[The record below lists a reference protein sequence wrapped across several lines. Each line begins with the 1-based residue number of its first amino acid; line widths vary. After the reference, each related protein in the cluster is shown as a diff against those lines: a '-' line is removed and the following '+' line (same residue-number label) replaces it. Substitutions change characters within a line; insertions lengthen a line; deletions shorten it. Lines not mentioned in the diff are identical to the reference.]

1 MSNDSEAVNADH
13 SPENGVNASDVKK
26 IDASSKASL
35 VAVLRARVDGLNE
48 DSANAAAY
56 AVGAPGRR
64 LLSALASEYEA
75 KILPHWQSYVND
87 FSKRAGEV
95 TKRATERVEA
105 IRRVASERLESISQ
119 VSSKT
124 EGEIRSRYKRT
135 APNAD
140 ISIHAITFFETLKL
154 PSFVNHWWKVGLGTL
169 ILIWIIVN
177 FDFAVICS
185 LGGIAGFAFWLQKQQ
200 HDKVQSRRNALDE
213 EQELYQIEQRK
224 AAEERAELAASAAAE
239 RAELEASKEG
249 LLAEHNSKYSEE
261 KAPFTAEWS
270 KKCTTFNKEVSD
282 FESRLQDAL
291 GAVGSR
297 FAAFADDDPLHED
310 IEDLDEQLSFRIGDR
325 AMPGP
330 QKLDKDLGYEFAITD
345 RPTSLDTRIPIFFDL
360 ASRRALMV
368 EGGST
373 PSSKAVPNIFENVMT
388 RILRQIPPGKAT
400 FTLIDPLG
408 LGSNFAPFLK
418 LQDYSENLINGTVW
432 TNRDQIKRR
441 LQGVIEHIETVT
453 QKYLRADYPDIES
466 YNREAQ
472 DIAEAY
478 RFICLADFPEG
489 FDEDAVRDLVKIIQN
504 GPRCGV
510 HTLIYRN
517 ENVKPAYGI
526 NLDELL
532 QSCMV
537 LSATDGHGTRRRMT
551 VPGKPS
557 IDLTLDLAQKP
568 AQLKKLVDSF
578 GAGAVD
584 AMKVEVPFSAL
595 FGLAKL
601 GEDKWTGLSTEG
613 ISVPLGPKGAKKAMM
628 MTLDSRLSHNALI
641 VGRPGSGKSNLLHV
655 FISMVCQRYSPDE
668 VELYL
673 IDFKKGVEFKDYAN
687 SLLPHARVI
696 AVESEREFGLSVLK
710 ALDKE
715 MSVRAELFKRADAA
729 ENISEYRKHMPEARM
744 PRAVLIVDEFQEF
757 FTREDKIKNEATLLF
772 DRIVRQGRS
781 FGVHVILGTQS
792 LANSGLPRSTIDQIP
807 IRIALQCSEAD
818 SRLILADDNIVARG
832 LTRPGEAIYNSKA
845 GLIEG
850 NDQFQVALF
859 GGSERKAQLAKL
871 MDFVT
876 AKGWQGDPP
885 RIFEGHES
893 AQLMTCKSLLS
904 FKPVPATASLKTW
917 LGEPVSLDDPVH
929 ASLSPQAGRNMMVI
943 SREEEQGANVI
954 LSALTSLITQLP
966 PRDLNIHVVDLTT
979 ADAPWADYP
988 ESLRD
993 AMPHKI
999 EVCGRQRMRDLLPE
1013 LRELVKQRH
1022 ATSDAQS
1029 DTNKD
1034 YGPRTVLAIIGA
1046 HRARELRPSE
1056 EMGAFSFDAKD
1067 ADAAPELS
1075 ACLKEI
1081 VTDGPD
1087 VGVHTMLWLDSYTNF
1102 ERIFDR
1108 RVLGEFGI
1116 RVSGALPEKDSH
1128 TLYDNQIAAQIAHPN
1143 RMVKFD
1149 DDLVGVYVM
1158 FRPYAVNSEA
1168 VFGQIRDRV
1177 FAKDVKGD

>member
-1 MSNDSEAVNADH
+1 MAKSYHQPSRLQGIQ
-13 SPENGVNASDVKK
+13 SPK
-26 IDASSKASL
+26 I
-35 VAVLRARVDGLNE
+35 
-48 DSANAAAY
+48 
-56 AVGAPGRR
+56 
-64 LLSALASEYEA
+64 
-75 KILPHWQSYVND
+75 
-87 FSKRAGEV
+87 
-95 TKRATERVEA
+95 
-105 IRRVASERLESISQ
+105 
-119 VSSKT
+119 
-124 EGEIRSRYKRT
+124 
-135 APNAD
+135 
-140 ISIHAITFFETLKL
+140 
-154 PSFVNHWWKVGLGTL
+154 
-169 ILIWIIVN
+169 
-177 FDFAVICS
+177 
-185 LGGIAGFAFWLQKQQ
+185 
-200 HDKVQSRRNALDE
+200 
-213 EQELYQIEQRK
+213 
-224 AAEERAELAASAAAE
+224 
-239 RAELEASKEG
+239 
-249 LLAEHNSKYSEE
+249 
-261 KAPFTAEWS
+261 
-270 KKCTTFNKEVSD
+270 SD

-291 GAVGSR
+291 TSAGSR
-297 FAAFADDDPLHED
+297 FAAFADDDRLHED

-325 AMPGP
+325 SMPGP
-330 QKLDKDLGYEFAITD
+330 HKLDKDLANEFAIID
-345 RPTSLDTRIPIFFDL
+345 RPASLITRIPVFFDL
-360 ASRRALMV
+360 ASRRALMI
-368 EGGST
+368 EGGKT
-373 PSSKAVPNIFENVMT
+373 PSGKAVPNIFENVMT

-441 LQGVIEHIETVT
+441 LQGLIEHIETVT

-478 RFICLADFPEG
+478 RFICLADFPEA

-510 HTLIYRN
+510 HTMIYRN

-526 NLDELL
+526 NLDEVL
-532 QSCMV
+532 QSCVV
-537 LSATDGHGTRRRMT
+537 LSAVDGQGAQRSLT
-551 VPGKPS
+551 VPSKPNL
-557 IDLTLDLAQKP
+557 DLTLDIAQKP
-568 AQLKKLVDSF
+568 AQLKQLVDSF
-578 GAGAVD
+578 GAGAID

-601 GEDKWTGLSTEG
+601 GEEKWTEQSTEK
-613 ISVPLGPKGAKKAMM
+613 ITAPLGPMGARKAMM

-655 FISMVCQRYSPDE
+655 FISMVCQRYSPNE

-687 SLLPHARVI
+687 ALLPHARVI
-696 AVESEREFGLSVLK
+696 AVESEREFGLSILK

-715 MSVRAELFKRADAA
+715 MTLRAELFKQADAA
-729 ENISEYRKHMPEARM
+729 ENISEYRKHKPEARM

-772 DRIVRQGRS
+772 DRIIRQGRS

-859 GGSERKAQLAKL
+859 GGSERKAQLATL

-876 AKGWQGDPP
+876 AKGWRGDPP

-893 AQLMTCKSLLS
+893 AQLMTCKPLLN
-904 FKPVPATASLKTW
+904 FKPVPVTASLKIW
-917 LGEPVSLDDPVH
+917 LGEPVSLDEPVH
-929 ASLSPQAGRNMMVI
+929 ATLSPQAGRNMMVI
-943 SREEEQGANVI
+943 AREEEQGANVI
-954 LSALTSLITQLP
+954 LAALTSLVAQLP

-979 ADAPWADYP
+979 ADAAWADFP

-999 EVCGRQRMRDLLPE
+999 EVCGRQRLRDLLPE
-1013 LRELVKQRH
+1013 LRSLVKQRH

-1029 DTNKD
+1029 DTSKD
-1034 YGPRTVLAIIGA
+1034 FGPRTVLAIIGA
-1046 HRARELRPSE
+1046 HRARELRPSD
-1056 EMGAFSFDAKD
+1056 EMGAFVSFDAKD
-1067 ADAAPELS
+1067 ENAAPELS
-1075 ACLKEI
+1075 VCLKEI

-1128 TLYDNQIAAQIAHPN
+1128 TLYDNQIAAQITHPN

-1149 DDLVGVYVM
+1149 DDLVGVYAM
-1158 FRPYAVNSEA
+1158 FRPYAVSSEA
-1168 VFGQIRDRV
+1168 VFGQIHDRM
-1177 FAKDVKGD
+1177 FAKDSKGE

>member
-1 MSNDSEAVNADH
+1 MSDDSGAVNADH
-13 SPENGVNASDVKK
+13 SPENGAEESELQKL
-26 IDASSKASL
+26 DASSKASL
-35 VAVLRARVDGLNE
+35 IASLRARSGVGHE
-48 DSANAAAY
+48 DSTNI
-56 AVGAPGRR
+56 VFHERDLPGRGKIIA
-64 LLSALASEYEA
+64 LSNEYEN
-75 KILPHWQSYVND
+75 KILPQWQAYVTD
-87 FSKRAGEV
+87 FTTRAGV
-95 TKRATERVEA
+95 ITTSASNRLVEIRQSA
-105 IRRVASERLESISQ
+105 INA
-119 VSSKT
+119 
-124 EGEIRSRYKRT
+124 EGEIRSRYNRVS
-135 APNAD
+135 PSSE
-140 ISIHAITFFETLKL
+140 ISVHPITFFETLKL
-154 PSFVNHWWKVGLGTL
+154 PNFVNHWWKIGLGTL
-169 ILIWIIVN
+169 ILIWILVS
-177 FDFAVICS
+177 FGFAVICG
-185 LGGIAGFAFWLQKQQ
+185 LGGIAGFAFYLQKQQ
-200 HDKVQSRRNALDE
+200 HDNVESRRNTLAE

-224 AAEERAELAASAAAE
+224 AAEEHAELAAS
-239 RAELEASKEG
+239 KEIK
-249 LLAEHNSKYSEE
+249 LAEHSAKYSEE
-261 KAPFTAEWS
+261 KAPLSAEWS
-270 KKCTTFNKEVSD
+270 EKCSAFNIEVSG

-291 GAVGSR
+291 VSVGSR
-297 FAAFADDDPLHED
+297 FAAFSDDDPLHEE
-310 IEDLDEQLSFRIGDR
+310 IEDLDEQLSFRVGDR

-330 QKLDKDLGYEFAITD
+330 QKLDKDIGYEFAITD
-345 RPTSLDTRIPIFFDL
+345 RPASLDSRIPVFFDL
-360 ASRRALMV
+360 ASRRALMI

-432 TNRDQIKRR
+432 TNREQIKRR

-489 FDEDAVRDLVKIIQN
+489 FDEDAVRDLVKILQN

-532 QSCMV
+532 QSCLV
-537 LSATDGHGTRRRMT
+537 LSATDGQSTRRKMT
-551 VPGKPS
+551 VPGKVS
-557 IDLTLDLAQKP
+557 IDVTLDLAQKP

-578 GAGAVD
+578 GSGAVD

-601 GEDKWTGLSTEG
+601 GEDKWTEQSKDR
-613 ISVPLGPKGAKKAMM
+613 ISVPLGPMGAKKAMM

-687 SLLPHARVI
+687 LLLPHARVI

-715 MSVRAELFKRADAA
+715 MTVRAELFKQADAA
-729 ENISEYRKHMPEARM
+729 ENIGEYRKHKPEARM

-772 DRIVRQGRS
+772 DRIIRQGRS

-818 SRLILADDNIVARG
+818 SRLILSDDNIVARG

-876 AKGWQGDPP
+876 TKDWQGDPP

-893 AQLMTCKSLLS
+893 AQLMTCKPLLN
-904 FKPVPATASLKTW
+904 FQPVRATAVLKTW
-917 LGEPVSLDDPVH
+917 LGEPVSLDAPVH
-929 ASLSPQAGRNMMVI
+929 ATLSPQSGRNMMVI
-943 SREEEQGANVI
+943 AREEEQGTNVI
-954 LSALTSLITQLP
+954 LAALTSLVAQLP
-966 PRDLNIHVVDLTT
+966 PRDLVIHVVDLTT

-1013 LRELVKQRH
+1013 LRGLVKQRH
-1022 ATSDAQS
+1022 AISDSQS

-1034 YGPRTVLAIIGA
+1034 FGPRTVLAIIGA
-1046 HRARELRPSE
+1046 HRARELRPSD
-1056 EMGAFSFDAKD
+1056 EMGAFVSFDAKD
-1067 ADAAPELS
+1067 EDAAPELS
-1075 ACLKEI
+1075 TCLKEI

-1087 VGVHTMLWLDSYTNF
+1087 VGVHTMLWLDSYANF

-1116 RVSGALPEKDSH
+1116 RISGALPEKDSH
-1128 TLYDNQIAAQIAHPN
+1128 TLYDNQIAAQITHPN

-1158 FRPYAVNSEA
+1158 FRPYAVSSEA
-1168 VFGQIRDRV
+1168 VFGQIHDRM
-1177 FAKDVKGD
+1177 FAKDSKGE